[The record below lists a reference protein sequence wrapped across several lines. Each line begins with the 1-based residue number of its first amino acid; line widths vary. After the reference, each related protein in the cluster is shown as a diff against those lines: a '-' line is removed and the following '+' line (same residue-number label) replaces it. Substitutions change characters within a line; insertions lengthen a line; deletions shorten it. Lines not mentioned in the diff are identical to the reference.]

1 VTNLELWSAVVGLFL
16 PLAVAVLQPVDGS
29 SARRALISLAAGAF
43 VSMAAVAVY
52 GHGWSVRLQASSL
65 TPLLVT
71 MWASYAGFWR
81 ELGIP
86 QAIELFRL
94 GLMTPEI
101 RDVQAEQQEA
111 AGEQAPPGRGLAR
124 RGR

>member
-16 PLAVAVLQPVDGS
+16 PLAVAVLQPVEGS

>member
-1 VTNLELWSAVVGLFL
+1 VTDLELWSAVVGLFM
-16 PLAVAVLQPVDGS
+16 PLAVAVLQPVEGS

-52 GHGWSVRLQASSL
+52 GHGWSIREQASSL
-65 TPLLVT
+65 TPMLVT

-94 GLMTPEI
+94 GLMTPEV
-101 RDVQAEQQEA
+101 RDVQAEQQQA
-111 AGEQAPPGRGLAR
+111 REQEPPGRELAR
-124 RGR
+124 RRR